1 MSNLNIHIDVDF
13 DGLDEIIKVADK
25 IANQEIDRTLDYFGN
40 VLVIEGRDRPQVE
53 SWFDR
58 TGNLRSSI
66 GYKRTGT
73 EPETDGGFMQM
84 LRTAT
89 EGAMKGKEYADD
101 CLTDMNQPHK
111 LVVVAGMEYAS
122 EVEAMKN
129 KVVLASAETLA
140 EEMAPRLEEKTA
152 DRIAKLVQDY
162 IDTLD
167 NED

>member
-1 MSNLNIHIDVDF
+1 MSNLNINIDVDF
-13 DGLDEIIKVADK
+13 DGLDKIDKVADK

-40 VLVIEGRDRPQVE
+40 ILLIEGRDRPEIE
-53 SWFDR
+53 SWNDQ
-58 TGNLRSSI
+58 TGNLRSSV
-66 GYKRTGT
+66 GYKTKGDI
-73 EPETDGGFMQM
+73 ETQGGFMQM
-84 LRTAT
+84 LPTAK
-89 EGAMKGKEYADD
+89 EGALVGEMYAEE
-101 CLTDMNQPHK
+101 CLRDMNQPHK